1 MNYWD
6 SFVECVRQ
14 NHLEVDIDKIKLA
27 YFLAEESHRGQ
38 YRKSGEAYIMH
49 PIEVAKILV
58 ELKSDTDTIIA
69 AILHDIVEDTFI
81 TLADIEYNF
90 GKNVAHLVDGVTKL
104 KSLPNGTKNQSENIR
119 KMILAM
125 TQNLHVILIKL
136 ADRLHNMR
144 TLKFMRPEKQIAIA
158 QETLEVYAPLA
169 HRLGIARIKWEL
181 EDLCLYYL
189 HNDKYLEIRSLID
202 KKKDERKDY
211 IDSFIQT
218 ISKIL
223 NDVGIKGQVKGR
235 FKHFYSI
242 YKKMYELGK
251 EFDDIYDLMG
261 VRIIVSNT
269 SDCYHVLGEVHS
281 RYTPVPGRF
290 KDYIAVPKSN
300 NYQSIHTTI
309 VGPLAKFIEIQIRT
323 EEMDRVAEEG
333 VAAHWAYK
341 EKRKTNK
348 EDQIYGWL
356 RNILDLQQN
365 TSNTEDFVKSVT
377 ADIKND
383 TIFVF
388 SPKGD
393 ILELPN
399 MATTLDFAFAVHTQ
413 VGCRCIGAKVN
424 GKIVPLDT
432 KLQNGDRVEIITSKN
447 SKGPSKDWLDI
458 VRTHGAKSKIRKFL
472 KDINAEEITK
482 AGKESLEKE
491 LTKLG
496 IGLKDLETDAIIL
509 KHMEKNNI
517 KTMEEFYY
525 HVGEKRSKLEIII
538 SKLRNRIEK
547 EKAASEI
554 KLEDIMA
561 KKEEKPS
568 RGKNDFG
575 IVIDGINNTLIRFAK
590 CCTPLPGD
598 EIGGYVTRLTGITVH
613 RKDCVN
619 YQSMLKLDPSREIVV
634 SWDEKLI
641 HSKVNK
647 YHFAFTV
654 FVNNRDGILM
664 DVVNVI
670 SNHKIHISSVN
681 THETYKEGKLLASL
695 KFNIE
700 INDKEEYNQLINN
713 ISKIRDVLSI
723 QRD

>member
-1 MNYWD
+1 
-6 SFVECVRQ
+6 
-14 NHLEVDIDKIKLA
+14 
-27 YFLAEESHRGQ
+27 
-38 YRKSGEAYIMH
+38 
-49 PIEVAKILV
+49 
-58 ELKSDTDTIIA
+58 
-69 AILHDIVEDTFI
+69 
-81 TLADIEYNF
+81 
-90 GKNVAHLVDGVTKL
+90 
-104 KSLPNGTKNQSENIR
+104 
-119 KMILAM
+119 
-125 TQNLHVILIKL
+125 
-136 ADRLHNMR
+136 
-144 TLKFMRPEKQIAIA
+144 
-158 QETLEVYAPLA
+158 
-169 HRLGIARIKWEL
+169 
-181 EDLCLYYL
+181 
-189 HNDKYLEIRSLID
+189 
-202 KKKDERKDY
+202 
-211 IDSFIQT
+211 
-218 ISKIL
+218 
-223 NDVGIKGQVKGR
+223 
-235 FKHFYSI
+235 
-242 YKKMYELGK
+242 
-251 EFDDIYDLMG
+251 
-261 VRIIVSNT
+261 
-269 SDCYHVLGEVHS
+269 
-281 RYTPVPGRF
+281 PGRF

-356 RNILDLQQN
+356 RNIIDLQQN

-472 KDINAEEITK
+472 KDINAEEISK

-496 IGLKDLETDAIIL
+496 ISLKDLETDAIIL

-547 EKAASEI
+547 EKVASEI
-554 KLEDIMA
+554 KLEDIMT

-613 RKDCVN
+613 RKNCIN

>member
-6 SFVECVRQ
+6 SFVEMIRK
-14 NHLEVDIDKIKLA
+14 NHLDVDLDKIKLA
-27 YFLAEESHRGQ
+27 FYFAEESHEGQ
-38 YRKSGEAYIMH
+38 FRKSGEAYIMH

-69 AILHDIVEDTFI
+69 AILHDVVEDTFI

-90 GKNVAHLVDGVTKL
+90 GANVAHLVDGVTKL

-125 TQNLHVILIKL
+125 TENIQVILIKL

-144 TLKFMRPEKQIAIA
+144 TLTFMKPEKQMAIA
-158 QETLEVYAPLA
+158 RETLEVYAPLA
-169 HRLGIARIKWEL
+169 HRLGIAKIKWEL
-181 EDLCLYYL
+181 EDLCLFYL
-189 HNDKYLEIRSLID
+189 YQDKYIEIRNLID

-218 ISKIL
+218 ITKIL
-223 NDVGIKGQVKGR
+223 NEVGIKGQVKGR

-261 VRIIVSNT
+261 VRIIVSST
-269 SDCYHVLGEVHS
+269 SECYHVLGEIHS

-356 RNILDLQQN
+356 RNIIDLQQN
-365 TSNTEDFVKSVT
+365 TADTEDFVKSVT

-393 ILELPN
+393 IVELPN

-413 VGCRCIGAKVN
+413 VGCRCVGAKVN

-432 KLQNGDRVEIITSKN
+432 KLQNGDRIEIITSKN

-458 VRTHGAKSKIRKFL
+458 VKTHGAKSKIRKFL
-472 KDINAEEITK
+472 KDVNSEEITK
-482 AGKESLEKE
+482 HGRDSLEKE
-491 LTKLG
+491 ISKFG
-496 IGLKDLETDAIIL
+496 MSLKDLEEDPVIR

-517 KTMEEFYY
+517 KTLEEFYY
-525 HVGEKRSKLEIII
+525 HVGEKRSKLDVIVA
-538 SKLRNRIEK
+538 KLRSQLEK
-547 EKAASEI
+547 EKAASEV
-554 KLEDIMA
+554 KLEDILV
-561 KKEEKPS
+561 KKEEKTS
-568 RGKNDFG
+568 KGKNDFG

-613 RKDCVN
+613 RKDCSN
-619 YQSMLKLDPSREIVV
+619 FQSMLKMDASREIPV
-634 SWDEKLI
+634 SWDKKMMN
-641 HSKVNK
+641 SKVNK
-647 YHFAFTV
+647 YRFSFTV
-654 FVNNRDGILM
+654 IGNNRDGILM
-664 DVVNVI
+664 DIVNII
-670 SNHKIHISSVN
+670 SSHKIHISSAN
-681 THETYKEGKLLASL
+681 THESHKEGKHLAIL
-695 KFNIE
+695 KFTIE
-700 INDKEEYNQLINN
+700 INEKEEYNQLINN
-713 ISKIRDVLSI
+713 IWKIKDVLSI
-723 QRD
+723 ERD

>member
-27 YFLAEESHRGQ
+27 YYFAEESHRGQ

-144 TLKFMRPEKQIAIA
+144 TLKFMKPEKQIVIA

-356 RNILDLQQN
+356 
-365 TSNTEDFVKSVT
+365 
-377 ADIKND
+377 
-383 TIFVF
+383 
-388 SPKGD
+388 
-393 ILELPN
+393 
-399 MATTLDFAFAVHTQ
+399 
-413 VGCRCIGAKVN
+413 
-424 GKIVPLDT
+424 
-432 KLQNGDRVEIITSKN
+432 
-447 SKGPSKDWLDI
+447 
-458 VRTHGAKSKIRKFL
+458 
-472 KDINAEEITK
+472 
-482 AGKESLEKE
+482 
-491 LTKLG
+491 
-496 IGLKDLETDAIIL
+496 
-509 KHMEKNNI
+509 
-517 KTMEEFYY
+517 
-525 HVGEKRSKLEIII
+525 
-538 SKLRNRIEK
+538 
-547 EKAASEI
+547 
-554 KLEDIMA
+554 
-561 KKEEKPS
+561 
-568 RGKNDFG
+568 
-575 IVIDGINNTLIRFAK
+575 
-590 CCTPLPGD
+590 
-598 EIGGYVTRLTGITVH
+598 
-613 RKDCVN
+613 
-619 YQSMLKLDPSREIVV
+619 
-634 SWDEKLI
+634 
-641 HSKVNK
+641 
-647 YHFAFTV
+647 
-654 FVNNRDGILM
+654 
-664 DVVNVI
+664 
-670 SNHKIHISSVN
+670 
-681 THETYKEGKLLASL
+681 
-695 KFNIE
+695 
-700 INDKEEYNQLINN
+700 
-713 ISKIRDVLSI
+713 
-723 QRD
+723 